1 MQTGKDI
8 VSTKFSSLSW
18 ADGQALDTR
27 ISPSI
32 VVDRVKEP
40 ADVIQPSF
48 VETTVEK
55 PTSLDVEVKSCSFST
70 CFKRSGFR
78 LHKPQLLQ
86 QPTTDESSPAKDST
100 FLQLTHYPADTSSLL
115 GKRYQP
121 SLQIIKGD
129 IWSLYSS
136 SPQEVSQEE
145 QALIDENP
153 SISVVK
159 DANINEDWSV
169 LNHPLVQKTKRK
181 SSTSTK
187 TTQPQTT
194 VLQTL
199 KLLYD
204 SLQLSKALDRV
215 IMRKYEKVVRRE
227 TRITNLIKR
236 QRDHPIEN

>member
-1 MQTGKDI
+1 

-27 ISPSI
+27 ISPNV
-32 VVDRVKEP
+32 VVDRVKET
-40 ADVIQPSF
+40 ADAIQPSF
-48 VETTVEK
+48 VATVEK
-55 PTSLDVEVKSCSFST
+55 PTSLDVEEKSCSFST

-78 LHKPQLLQ
+78 LHKPQLSQ

-121 SLQIIKGD
+121 SLEIIKGD

-159 DANINEDWSV
+159 DANINEDWSL
-169 LNHPLVQKTKRK
+169 LNHPLVQKTIRK

-187 TTQPQTT
+187 TTQAQTT

-227 TRITNLIKR
+227 TRITNLIKG
-236 QRDHPIEN
+236 QRHQPIEN

>member
-1 MQTGKDI
+1 MQTGTDI

-27 ISPSI
+27 ISPNV

-40 ADVIQPSF
+40 ADAIQPSF
-48 VETTVEK
+48 VATVEK

-78 LHKPQLLQ
+78 LHKPQLSQ

-121 SLQIIKGD
+121 SLEIIKGD

-136 SPQEVSQEE
+136 SP
-145 QALIDENP
+145 
-153 SISVVK
+153 
-159 DANINEDWSV
+159 
-169 LNHPLVQKTKRK
+169 
-181 SSTSTK
+181 
-187 TTQPQTT
+187 
-194 VLQTL
+194 
-199 KLLYD
+199 
-204 SLQLSKALDRV
+204 
-215 IMRKYEKVVRRE
+215 
-227 TRITNLIKR
+227 
-236 QRDHPIEN
+236 